1 MQCIPVGI
9 ETITN
14 AVHHLSYWT
23 YTCTGAHTISRI
35 EPAQGN
41 QKLMRAGMP
50 ALPVEL
56 ARLELSTFA
65 KEAWY
70 YDVPF
75 MHATICSYPSLCPL
89 MNRV

>member
-1 MQCIPVGI
+1 M
-9 ETITN
+9 
-14 AVHHLSYWT
+14 
-23 YTCTGAHTISRI
+23 SRI

-41 QKLMRAGMP
+41 QKLMRADVP

-56 ARLELSTFA
+56 ARLKLSMLA

-75 MHATICSYPSLCPL
+75 MHVTVGS
-89 MNRV
+89 